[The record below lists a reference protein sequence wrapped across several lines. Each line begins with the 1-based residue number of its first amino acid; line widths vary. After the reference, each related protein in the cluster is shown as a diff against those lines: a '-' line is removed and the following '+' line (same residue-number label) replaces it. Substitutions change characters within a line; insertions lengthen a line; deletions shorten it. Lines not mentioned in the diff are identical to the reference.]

1 VKELVD
7 SEAILSAIALGI
19 KVAHDNPVP
28 DNTHDADRYAA
39 WCATQELRRAGW
51 IIRQNSS

>member
-1 VKELVD
+1 MKELAD

-19 KVAHDNPVP
+19 KIARDNPMP
-28 DNTHDADRYAA
+28 DDTRDADRYAA

-51 IIRQNSS
+51 IIRQNLD